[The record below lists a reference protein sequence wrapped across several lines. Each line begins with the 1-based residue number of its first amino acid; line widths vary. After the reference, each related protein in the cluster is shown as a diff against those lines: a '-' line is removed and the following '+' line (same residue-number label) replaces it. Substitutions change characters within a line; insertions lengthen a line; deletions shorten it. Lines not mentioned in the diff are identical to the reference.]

1 MKSEPNIM
9 TVSMRSST
17 VLYLSI
23 SAFFFL
29 SACTIGH
36 HGSFAPNTY
45 IGSGDGAKSEK
56 IGPVKGQSCQ
66 TRVLYV
72 FPYGSPPSTAEAIR
86 SAMDQFEG
94 TKYLSDVSID
104 DRTEWE
110 IGYSR
115 QCITVEGI
123 AHR

>member
-1 MKSEPNIM
+1 
-9 TVSMRSST
+9 MRG
-17 VLYLSI
+17 LKIWYFIL
-23 SAFFFL
+23 SAFLFL
-29 SACTIGH
+29 ASCTTGF

-45 IGSGDGAKSEK
+45 TSSEDSANSGQIGR
-56 IGPVKGQSCQ
+56 VKGQSCQ
-66 TRVLYV
+66 TRVLYLL
-72 FPYGSPPSTAEAIR
+72 PHGPAPSTAEAIQ
-86 SAMDQFEG
+86 SAKDQYEG
-94 TKYLSDVSID
+94 TKFLTDISID